1 MEKSKISSIII
12 VVAVLLGGG
21 ILLLSL
27 MSPLMPPT
35 PAPPAGQWG
44 GWGIFAIV
52 MMLIVG
58 VAYFLFA
65 PSRSSPTV
73 STRYSSAE
81 EILKNRYA
89 RGEITDEEFERMLEK
104 IRK

>member
-1 MEKSKISSIII
+1 MERSKVSIII
-12 VVAVLLGGG
+12 VAIAVLLGGG
-21 ILLLSL
+21 VLIFSLMPPL
-27 MSPLMPPT
+27 MSPL

-44 GWGIFAIV
+44 GWGIFVII
-52 MMLIVG
+52 MTLFIG
-58 VAYFLFA
+58 IAYFLFTT
-65 PSRSSPTV
+65 SRSSSTI

-89 RGEITDEEFERMLEK
+89 KGEITDEEFERMLEK